1 MKKQIILLGFLA
13 TTSLAFAQS
22 GKVGINTNSPEATL
36 DIKPSTANAAVSANT
51 NEGVLIPRVSRARLN
66 SIAPSNLKES
76 TLVYVN
82 DLTGAVATVTSNV
95 TSKGFYYYSTADSK
109 WVKMAEGVLQAQDLR
124 LVGLHNHI
132 TQDAGKGG
140 TGTDGGSFYNVGIG
154 KDALYSIT
162 YGARNIAVG
171 DEALYSTTDGV
182 GNVAIGASALYNNQ
196 SGSHNI
202 AIGNDALLEATA
214 GGVSNIAIGHEAL
227 MSGGYGV
234 AIGETA
240 LRASIGG
247 GYNVAIGNSALRFN
261 TYGRDN
267 MAIGRYAL
275 QNNNTGTNNM
285 AMGNSA
291 MISNTTGNSNIG
303 LGTGSLRSNTT
314 GSNNIGMGADALSLN
329 INGESNIGMGAG
341 ALYSNQ
347 SGNNNIGM
355 GTNALRSNSSG
366 RDNIA
371 LGSIALF
378 SNTTG
383 VSNIAIGS
391 SGLGQNTTGNNNI
404 AMGTSALRA
413 NTTGQRNIAIGE
425 SALYENTT
433 GGYNIAMGVSTL
445 SKNTTGAS
453 NVGIGV
459 NALSNSTTGDSNIG
473 IGNSAL
479 IANTTGA
486 YNIGI
491 GYFPLNKTTT
501 GAHNIGLGYNSMEAN
516 TTGNYNL
523 ALGTYSLR
531 TNTTGQHNSAFGLNA
546 LQNNVTGS
554 GNTALG
560 NGSGEWVKGN
570 ANIHLGSASFPSAA
584 TAELDNVVAIGNGIS
599 ATELTPSTGQDNT
612 IILGHKN
619 GHSFSPNV
627 GIGTYKPDS
636 KVHIV
641 ANGPN
646 AIKIV
651 DTNQGAGKVLTSDA
665 NGVGTWKEPAAP
677 IADFARQYART
688 ATDFDLQANVTHT
701 IPGINDFV
709 APKTGKYLVLYHSF
723 FQNVWETGTRNLYF
737 VMLLNGG
744 TWIDADETYSYVEE
758 RAFFN
763 QHYSNVV
770 GLTAGDV
777 VSFRLIANRGKL
789 RLNSAYAG
797 RNRIEI
803 VYLGQ

>member
-124 LVGLHNHI
+124 LVGLNNHI

-291 MISNTTGNSNIG
+291 MINNTTGSSNIG
-303 LGTGSLRSNTT
+303 LGTAALRSNTV

-329 INGESNIGMGAG
+329 TSGESNIAMGPG

-355 GTNALRSNSSG
+355 GTNALRSNSFG
-366 RDNIA
+366 KDNIA
-371 LGSIALF
+371 MGSAALF
-378 SNTTG
+378 SNTVG
-383 VSNIAIGS
+383 VNNIAIGS
-391 SGLGQNTTGNNNI
+391 NGLGQNTMGSNNI
-404 AMGTSALRA
+404 SIGTSALRA
-413 NTTGQRNIAIGE
+413 NTTGDRNIAIGE
-425 SALYENTT
+425 AVLYESSIAARNIGIGQSALYSNSAGEA
-433 GGYNIAMGVSTL
+433 NIAIGINALV
-445 SKNTTGAS
+445 KNTM
-453 NVGIGV
+453 
-459 NALSNSTTGDSNIG
+459 GDSNIG
-473 IGNSAL
+473 IGDEVMSS
-479 IANTTGA
+479 NTIGV

-491 GYFPLNKTTT
+491 GSHSIDK
-501 GAHNIGLGYNSMEAN
+501 N
-516 TTGNYNL
+516 TTGNHNIALGHFSMGNNINGDYNL

-531 TNTTGQHNSAFGLNA
+531 RNTTGQHNNAFGLNS
-546 LQNNVTGS
+546 LENNITGD

-560 NGSGEWVKGN
+560 NTSGEWIKGN
-570 ANIHLGSASFPSAA
+570 SNIHLGSAYFPAA

-777 VSFRLIANRGKL
+777 VSFRVIANRGKL

>member
-124 LVGLHNHI
+124 LVGLNNHI

-154 KDALYSIT
+154 KNALYSIT

-214 GGVSNIAIGHEAL
+214 GSVSNIAIGHEAL
-227 MSGGYGV
+227 MSGGHGV

-240 LRASIGG
+240 LRTSIGG

-383 VSNIAIGS
+383 VNNIAIGS

-531 TNTTGQHNSAFGLNA
+531 KNTIGQHNSAFGLNA
-546 LQNNVTGS
+546 LQDNVTGS
-554 GNTALG
+554 GNIALG
-560 NGSGEWVKGN
+560 NGSGEWIKGN
-570 ANIHLGSASFPSAA
+570 SNIHLGSANFPSAA

-599 ATELTPSTGQDNT
+599 STELTPSTGQDNT

-777 VSFRLIANRGKL
+777 VSFRVIANRGKL

>member
-124 LVGLHNHI
+124 LVGLNNHI

-140 TGTDGGSFYNVGIG
+140 NGTDGGSFYNVGIG

-227 MSGGYGV
+227 MSGGHGV
-234 AIGETA
+234 AIGEAT
-240 LRASIGG
+240 LRTSMGG
-247 GYNVAIGNSALRFN
+247 GYNVAIGNGALRFN

-275 QNNNTGTNNM
+275 QNNSTGTNNM

-355 GTNALRSNSSG
+355 GTNALRSNTSG
-366 RDNIA
+366 KDNIA
-371 LGSIALF
+371 MGSIALF

-383 VSNIAIGS
+383 VNNIAIGS

-445 SKNTTGAS
+445 SKNTIGAS

-531 TNTTGQHNSAFGLNA
+531 KNTTGQHNNAFGLNA

-554 GNTALG
+554 GNIALG
-560 NGSGEWVKGN
+560 NGSGEWIKGN
-570 ANIHLGSASFPSAA
+570 SNIHLGSANFPSAA

-599 ATELTPSTGQDNT
+599 ATELTSSTGQDNT

-737 VMLLNGG
+737 VMLLNGAP
-744 TWIDADETYSYVEE
+744 WIDADETYSYVEE

-797 RNRIEI
+797 RNRIEV

>member
-13 TTSLAFAQS
+13 TTGLAFAQS

-124 LVGLHNHI
+124 LVGLNNHI

-355 GTNALRSNSSG
+355 GTNALRSNTSG
-366 RDNIA
+366 KDNIA

-486 YNIGI
+486 
-491 GYFPLNKTTT
+491 
-501 GAHNIGLGYNSMEAN
+501 HNIGLGYNSMEAN

-531 TNTTGQHNSAFGLNA
+531 KNTIGQHNSAFGLNA
-546 LQNNVTGS
+546 LQDNVTGS

-560 NGSGEWVKGN
+560 NGSGEWIKGN

-584 TAELDNVVAIGNGIS
+584 TAELDNVVAIGNGIN

-777 VSFRLIANRGKL
+777 VSFRVIANRGKL

>member
-1 MKKQIILLGFLA
+1 
-13 TTSLAFAQS
+13 
-22 GKVGINTNSPEATL
+22 
-36 DIKPSTANAAVSANT
+36 
-51 NEGVLIPRVSRARLN
+51 
-66 SIAPSNLKES
+66 
-76 TLVYVN
+76 
-82 DLTGAVATVTSNV
+82 
-95 TSKGFYYYSTADSK
+95 
-109 WVKMAEGVLQAQDLR
+109 
-124 LVGLHNHI
+124 
-132 TQDAGKGG
+132 
-140 TGTDGGSFYNVGIG
+140 
-154 KDALYSIT
+154 
-162 YGARNIAVG
+162 
-171 DEALYSTTDGV
+171 
-182 GNVAIGASALYNNQ
+182 
-196 SGSHNI
+196 
-202 AIGNDALLEATA
+202 
-214 GGVSNIAIGHEAL
+214 
-227 MSGGYGV
+227 
-234 AIGETA
+234 
-240 LRASIGG
+240 
-247 GYNVAIGNSALRFN
+247 
-261 TYGRDN
+261 
-267 MAIGRYAL
+267 
-275 QNNNTGTNNM
+275 
-285 AMGNSA
+285 
-291 MISNTTGNSNIG
+291 
-303 LGTGSLRSNTT
+303 
-314 GSNNIGMGADALSLN
+314 
-329 INGESNIGMGAG
+329 
-341 ALYSNQ
+341 
-347 SGNNNIGM
+347 M
-355 GTNALRSNSSG
+355 GTNALRSNTSG
-366 RDNIA
+366 KDNIA

-531 TNTTGQHNSAFGLNA
+531 KNTIGQHNSAFGLNA
-546 LQNNVTGS
+546 LQDNVTGS

-560 NGSGEWVKGN
+560 NGSGEWIKGN

-584 TAELDNVVAIGNGIS
+584 TAELDNVVAIGNGIN

-777 VSFRLIANRGKL
+777 VSFRVIANRGKL